1 MARIVGG
8 VDASPGAGGSD
19 DPPESLGLAG
29 YADCLAGFIERLG
42 LGAERGRAV
51 VRRHPRPRAL
61 PPASRAGWSWCP
73 PMPAGGAR
81 RPPRSPPSAYVRP
94 SPWPAHRRGPPRV
107 DPRLQAGRPA
117 RRRPRLQHRGPRGLQ
132 RRAPRLPPG
141 LGSKPDRHH
150 ASGLGRRGLGG
161 HEPQQR
167 AGEGHREA
175 VARRQAERA
184 TRPRT
189 RRANARAVSVTRRRP
204 GRASARV
211 STRRASL
218 PPRASASR
226 AACRSRTSCSVMY
239 GCIVLSLW
247 R

>member
-1 MARIVGG
+1 MARIVVG

-42 LGAERGRAV
+42 LERTNVAGLSFGGILALELCRRLPGRLVLVSAY
-51 VRRHPRPRAL
+51 AGWGS
-61 PPASRAGWSWCP
+61 PPAEVAAQRLRQAFTQAG
-73 PMPAGGAR
+73 
-81 RPPRSPPSAYVRP
+81 PSART
-94 SPWPAHRRGPPRV
+94 SPRV
-107 DPRLQAGRPA
+107 DPGLQAGRPA

-247 R
+247 S